1 MLSEGRQGVLP
12 FTQGTGRRRFTD
24 EQLRSIVEKTR
35 AKIKIIGV
43 GGAGCNTVTRMSEVG
58 IIGARTIAVNTDA
71 QDLVFSE
78 ADEKLLIGER
88 TTGGLGAGNDPEKG
102 KKAAEESKEDLKACL
117 DETDM
122 AFITCGL
129 GGGTGTGASPVIAEI
144 CRRMGILSV
153 AVVTLPF
160 RAEGVRRRKNAELG
174 LENLKKVAD
183 ALVVIPNDKLRMNPS
198 VSIAEAFKLCDSILV
213 KAVKG
218 IVELITYGGE
228 VNVDFADVKAVLSN
242 AGLCALAVAESDA
255 ENRAE
260 DVVNQVLNDPLL
272 DVEVSNAKGAL
283 LNLIASNV
291 AVEELDMVLGKFQ
304 DLLSPD
310 ANLIWGLQSNPNMR
324 NTLRLVT
331 LIAGVY
337 SPWAVPG
344 KRIPPPSELDF
355 GIKSL

>member
-1 MLSEGRQGVLP
+1 
-12 FTQGTGRRRFTD
+12 
-24 EQLRSIVEKTR
+24 
-35 AKIKIIGV
+35 
-43 GGAGCNTVTRMSEVG
+43 
-58 IIGARTIAVNTDA
+58 
-71 QDLVFSE
+71 
-78 ADEKLLIGER
+78 
-88 TTGGLGAGNDPEKG
+88 
-102 KKAAEESKEDLKACL
+102 
-117 DETDM
+117 M